1 MASFCSFRP
10 IPGGV
15 ALTHNGA
22 LGSTPRRLL
31 FSEGLLDADAST
43 TPTNDNP
50 PLLDF
55 TLDEGE
61 LAAYSAN
68 WDAVFFA
75 GGPTMGQ
82 QLRRFDLAS
91 GKWSFVLED
100 QLALGQTV
108 LGLALDV
115 PSAQVYLL
123 HVPDALGAEAA
134 LVKVDLRTQS
144 VDTLATFAYGGD
156 AKQLSLRTTESG
168 ALILTRADA
177 NGFDVWRLDVS
188 GASMSVAGH
197 SRISAAELLDL
208 PLVVGETLHAPVRPA
223 SGEDTILDIALDALQ
238 DSATVSTL

>member
-31 FSEGLLDADAST
+31 FSAGLLDADAPT
-43 TPTNDNP
+43 TPTDDN

-91 GKWSFVLED
+91 GKWSFILED

-123 HVPDALGAEAA
+123 HVPEAVGAEAA

-188 GASMSVAGH
+188 GVSMSVAGH

-238 DSATVSTL
+238 DAASVSTL

>member
-31 FSEGLLDADAST
+31 FSAGLLDADAPT
-43 TPTNDNP
+43 TPTDDN

-55 TLDEGE
+55 TLDDGE

-75 GGPTMGQ
+75 GGPTMSQ

-177 NGFDVWRLDVS
+177 SGFDVWRLDVS
-188 GASMSVAGH
+188 GVSMSVAGH